1 MRAYLD
7 KHRDW
12 FASAFARAEAVRALS
27 DYRGGGLVVEDI
39 PEEIRQLLPNCVE
52 VWHGAVGCNAVG
64 CKTPMRVRIGVA
76 DTEKEMGYKEQAL
89 LRRTG

>member
-12 FASAFARAEAVRALS
+12 FASAFARTEAVKALS

-52 VWHGAVGCNAVG
+52 VWHGAVGCE
-64 CKTPMRVRIGVA
+64 TPMRVRIGVA

-89 LRRTG
+89 LRRAG